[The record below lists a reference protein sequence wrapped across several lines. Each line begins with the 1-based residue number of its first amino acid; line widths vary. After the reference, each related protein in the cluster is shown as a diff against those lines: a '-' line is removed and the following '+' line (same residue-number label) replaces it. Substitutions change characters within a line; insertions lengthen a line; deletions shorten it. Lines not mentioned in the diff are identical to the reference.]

1 MKFLRRFEEETI
13 DFGRTFNIDS
23 IEFIH
28 VDRVSSSLN
37 FRSFIFVDFE
47 FFFLENLKDTLRRM
61 EYPFV
66 RRIVRIFILG
76 ILKVFLNEDYP

>member
-13 DFGRTFNIDS
+13 NFERTFNIDS

-37 FRSFIFVDFE
+37 FRSYSWISS
-47 FFFLENLKDTLRRM
+47 FFLENLKDTLRRM
-61 EYPFV
+61 EYPFI

>member
-13 DFGRTFNIDS
+13 NFGRTFNIDS

-47 FFFLENLKDTLRRM
+47 FFFGEFER
-61 EYPFV
+61 YSS
-66 RRIVRIFILG
+66 RIFVLG

>member
-13 DFGRTFNIDS
+13 NFERTFNIDS

-47 FFFLENLKDTLRRM
+47 FFFW
-61 EYPFV
+61 
-66 RRIVRIFILG
+66 RI
-76 ILKVFLNEDYP
+76 

>member
-13 DFGRTFNIDS
+13 NFGRTFNIDS
-23 IEFIH
+23 IELIH

-47 FFFLENLKDTLRRM
+47 FFFGEFERYSSKD
-61 EYPFV
+61 
-66 RRIVRIFILG
+66 G
-76 ILKVFLNEDYP
+76 ISFRSKNC